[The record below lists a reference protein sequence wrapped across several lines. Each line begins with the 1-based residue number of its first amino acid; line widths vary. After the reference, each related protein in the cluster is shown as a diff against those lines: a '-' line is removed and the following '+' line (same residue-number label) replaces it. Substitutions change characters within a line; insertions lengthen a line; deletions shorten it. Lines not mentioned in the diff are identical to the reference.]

1 MKIIKNLNII
11 TGKDIEEYISFSGM
25 GACGSIS
32 KVLSEYSYGKI
43 MVGSFEVTRKNGKV
57 ESFPSHYWI
66 ENNEGDIIDLTNDYI
81 SPVDEKYVD
90 SQEVLDVDGYGIDD
104 LKFFR
109 DRARKNLNGVSKEE
123 IFLLKQLFQIQ
134 RYIKIHRIARLL
146 NVPIPTI
153 KDLLNSLELRHFIIF
168 RGGRRIMNPFEITKK
183 YPMIGRPIKSIYK
196 EDDPEYR
203 ISEKG
208 IFFLSQFHFI

>member
-11 TGKDIEEYISFSGM
+11 TCKDIEEYLSFSGM

-32 KVLSEYSYGKI
+32 KVLSEYSYGKLMI
-43 MVGSFEVTRKNGKV
+43 GTFQVIRKNGKV
-57 ESFPSHYWI
+57 EKFPSHYWI
-66 ENNEGDIIDLTNDYI
+66 KTSNGDIIDLTNDYI

-90 SQEVLDVDGYGIDD
+90 FQEVQEIDGYGIDD
-104 LKFFR
+104 IKFFQ
-109 DRARKNLNGVSKEE
+109 DKARKNLSGVSNEE

-153 KDLLNSLELRHFIIF
+153 KNLLNTLELRIISCK
-168 RGGRRIMNPFEITKK
+168 II
-183 YPMIGRPIKSIYK
+183 IY
-196 EDDPEYR
+196 
-203 ISEKG
+203 
-208 IFFLSQFHFI
+208 